1 MGVANGISRV
11 VELLHSALQCAAT
24 EDKLPALSARTLTGM
39 RTNDEGPNPVSLR
52 HDLRGFTGAGYDR
65 GRNILW
71 QVAWLLISGLVV
83 VHWWCPA
90 RLRLHIL
97 RLFGASIG
105 NGVLIRHRVRIH
117 WPWKLTVGDGS
128 WVGEEVWILNLEPVT
143 IGENV
148 CVSQGVLLCT
158 GSHQRDS
165 RTFEFDNA
173 PIVIDDGAWIAAR
186 ATVLRGVHIGADCVV
201 GATALVTSSIAAGT
215 TMLAPRAERSGGA
228 RSAAPSP
235 GTGFIAPAES
245 SE

>member
-1 MGVANGISRV
+1 M
-11 VELLHSALQCAAT
+11 
-24 EDKLPALSARTLTGM
+24 
-39 RTNDEGPNPVSLR
+39 NDEGPNPVNLR
-52 HDLRGFTGAGYDR
+52 HDLRGFTGAGYNR
-65 GRNILW
+65 GRNSLW

-83 VHWWCPA
+83 VRWWCPGGV
-90 RLRLHIL
+90 RLRIL
-97 RLFGASIG
+97 RFFGATIG

-201 GATALVTSSIAAGT
+201 GATALVTRSIAAGT
-215 TMLAPRAERSGGA
+215 TVLAPRAVQSGGA
-228 RSAAPSP
+228 RSQVQSP
-235 GTGFIAPAES
+235 GSTPAATAES
-245 SE
+245 FE